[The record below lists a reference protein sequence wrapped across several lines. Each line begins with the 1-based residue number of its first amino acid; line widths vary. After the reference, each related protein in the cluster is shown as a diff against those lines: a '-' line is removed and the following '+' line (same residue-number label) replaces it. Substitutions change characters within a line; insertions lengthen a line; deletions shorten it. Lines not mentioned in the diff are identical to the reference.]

1 MANSISFSIFGDVNT
16 VVTVTGTDGT
26 LLFQVSV
33 EEGSDGIGDLGGI
46 FFDLADDSIKDGLS
60 LSAAENVTGDGTFEK
75 DDVLNLGGGVNINGE
90 VKKPDAFDIG
100 IKFGTPGIGK
110 DDVRSAEVTLEHDSM
125 DLTLDLIAFMRFGT
139 RYTSVGDEDG
149 SRDDSSK
156 NVGIAI
162 PDNSA
167 PTAVDDTYTT
177 DEDTALTVA
186 APGVLGNDSD
196 PDGDTLTAT
205 LNTGPSNGTVVQNA
219 DGSFTYTPDPD
230 YNGPDSFTYDISDGN
245 GGTDT
250 AIVNITVNPV
260 NDPPVA
266 NDDGTGGPG
275 DDRIVVES
283 SDSTA
288 PIAILANDTDI
299 DSALDP
305 TSVAIQ
311 GTPVGGTTTVNA
323 DGTVVFNADDIGG
336 DLIDDSVVG
345 GFQYTV
351 DDVDGATSNTADATV
366 YVIDPLVE
374 TNSDSAQ
381 AATNGQLI
389 TLSLS
394 SEDRTY
400 NDSSF
405 LDVKLQFG
413 DLAQP
418 DVNVSFVLDGSGSIG
433 NFNYQTQLSAVQT
446 AINDLRGQFAG
457 SGTDVEIQLVQFSGD
472 QNISDPGP
480 EAISAS
486 FNLFDAAL
494 DDVSTGTPL
503 VPYLNEFTNYEAGLD
518 DAVEFFTGQAGDENY
533 MLFIS
538 DGQPNRAVNPSNE
551 NLGIS
556 SNSDTYYLDEVA
568 LLHNSLGVSV
578 SAFGIG
584 NNINS
589 STLDPIDNTGGSEIL
604 NDFSDLSDALSASP
618 LFAAD
623 VLEFNV
629 TVNGVDQGVDV
640 TDLVALG
647 GGDLGFSLASVSGLN
662 TGAGDTNDFTATAGF
677 DTDNDGVVDETRT
690 ISNTIEWVDETDV
703 GLTFL

>member
-46 FFDLADDSIKDGLS
+46 FFDLADDSIKDSLS
-60 LSAAENVTGDGTFEK
+60 LSATENVTGDGTFEK

-250 AIVNITVNPV
+250 ATVNITVNLVNDDPNAVDDTYPSDGDNALTVAAPGVLANDSDPDGDTLTATLNTGPSNGTVVQNADGSFTYTPDPDYNVPDSFTYDISDGNGGTDTATVNITVNPV

-311 GTPVGGTTTVNA
+311 GTPVGDTTTVNA
-323 DGTVVFNADDIGG
+323 NGTVVFNADDIGG

-413 DLAQP
+413 SVEQT
-418 DVNVSFVLDGSGSIG
+418 DVNISFVIDGSGSLGSSGFAAERTAVANAIYELRAE
-433 NFNYQTQLSAVQT
+433 YQSLYDELGAAATGL
-446 AINDLRGQFAG
+446 
-457 SGTDVEIQLVQFSGD
+457 VEIQLVQFALD
-472 QNISDPGP
+472 
-480 EAISAS
+480 AS
-486 FNLFDAAL
+486 QATYDLFD
-494 DDVSTGTPL
+494 P
-503 VPYLNEFTNYEAGLD
+503 
-518 DAVEFFTGQAGDENY
+518 
-533 MLFIS
+533 
-538 DGQPNRAVNPSNE
+538 
-551 NLGIS
+551 
-556 SNSDTYYLDEVA
+556 A
-568 LLHNSLGVSV
+568 LLP
-578 SAFGIG
+578 
-584 NNINS
+584 
-589 STLDPIDNTGGSEIL
+589 LD
-604 NDFSDLSDALSASP
+604 
-618 LFAAD
+618 
-623 VLEFNV
+623 
-629 TVNGVDQGVDV
+629 
-640 TDLVALG
+640 
-647 GGDLGFSLASVSGLN
+647 
-662 TGAGDTNDFTATAGF
+662 
-677 DTDNDGVVDETRT
+677 
-690 ISNTIEWVDETDV
+690 
-703 GLTFL
+703 